1 MNSDINY
8 EEPILQGGQFRP
20 MAKRPSPI
28 AKRPSPVAKMALPMA
43 KRPSPIAKRP
53 SPIAKRPSPVAKMA
67 LPTAKRPSP
76 IAKRPSPIARPMMG
90 APKTPAAV
98 AKSAKVARSAK
109 IAKAA
114 KVAKSAKVA
123 KAAKAAKTAKAAKS
137 GRVMSFSSITKGV
150 KSRSPKLIATS
161 ASSAKA
167 AKAAK
172 IASSKLAATRAST
185 DKVKKLANAKLVA
198 TGAASAKAA
207 KRSKIATAKL
217 SATKAKAKR
226 EETPSYNALSS
237 LYGGTMTRKHRGG
250 GYQFGPAI
258 THGLINNYGQ
268 EVIAGKPLI
277 PDCVA
282 AVKTDTMGFSGPKGL
297 PGLSG
302 GSRQHGGRY
311 GFVSAE
317 GAAVSGPPS
326 MGGLAP
332 MSRIP
337 CEASTPNPLNP
348 VKIGGGAP
356 PLTGASLGGDNQ
368 AYYAPTAGYS
378 NGASTWVGSTGSP
391 SLIQTPYEAKSMN
404 PACLKT
410 GGGNVSRKNR
420 RSNRRKSNRR

>member
-1 MNSDINY
+1 
-8 EEPILQGGQFRP
+8 
-20 MAKRPSPI
+20 
-28 AKRPSPVAKMALPMA
+28 
-43 KRPSPIAKRP
+43 
-53 SPIAKRPSPVAKMA
+53 
-67 LPTAKRPSP
+67 
-76 IAKRPSPIARPMMG
+76 
-90 APKTPAAV
+90 
-98 AKSAKVARSAK
+98 
-109 IAKAA
+109 
-114 KVAKSAKVA
+114 
-123 KAAKAAKTAKAAKS
+123 
-137 GRVMSFSSITKGV
+137 MSFSSRTKGV
-150 KSRSPKLIATS
+150 KSRSPKLVATG

-167 AKAAK
+167 AKEAK

-185 DKVKKLANAKLVA
+185 DKMKKVANAKLRA
-198 TGAASAKAA
+198 TSAASAKAA
-207 KRSKIATAKL
+207 KKSKIATAKL
-217 SATKAKAKR
+217 SATKAKAKMGQ
-226 EETPSYNALSS
+226 TPSYNALSS
-237 LYGGTMTRKHRGG
+237 LYGGGMTRKHRGG

-302 GSRQHGGRY
+302 GSTQYGGRY
-311 GFVSAE
+311 GFVSTE

-332 MSRIP
+332 MSKIP

-391 SLIQTPYEAKSMN
+391 SLIQTPYDAKSMN

-420 RSNRRKSNRR
+420 RRSNRRKSNRR